1 VPRRT
6 WLDSKIDVFLEEL
19 AASGM
24 HLDRQRAG
32 ELITGQVQAVATLIR
47 VTEATA
53 RNYLGDEIIKDMAR
67 RMLFEVVDEQ
77 PGADL
82 MQAPRTVP
90 LPLALVGI
98 TVAALAEAMQVRA
111 ANEPPD
117 RLGDVITTYA
127 QTLSGFG
134 QITAGAVPERAGNP
148 AGILFPPALLR
159 RAARYI
165 SGAADLAAN
174 GGKLPDGIPET
185 ARNQLAVTL
194 RRDADGLIAIT
205 TTG

>member
-1 VPRRT
+1 VPRRA
-6 WLDSKIDVFLEEL
+6 WLDSKIDVFLVEL

-32 ELITGQVQAVATLIR
+32 ELITGQVRAVAALIS

-53 RNYLGDEIIKDMAR
+53 RTYLGDEVIKDMAR
-67 RMLFEVVDEQ
+67 RMLFEVASER

-82 MQAPRTVP
+82 MEAPRTVP

-98 TVAALAEAMQVRA
+98 AVAALAEAMQVRA

-117 RLGDVITTYA
+117 HLGDVIATYA
-127 QTLSGFG
+127 QTLSGLG
-134 QITAGAVPERAGNP
+134 QITAGAAPEQAGNL
-148 AGILFPPALLR
+148 AEILFPPALLH

-174 GGKLPDGIPET
+174 GGKLPDGVPET
-185 ARNQLAVTL
+185 ARSQLVATL

-205 TTG
+205 ATG

>member
-1 VPRRT
+1 MPRRT
-6 WLDSKIDVFLEEL
+6 GLDSKIDVFLEEL

-32 ELITGQVQAVATLIR
+32 ELITGQVRAVAALMR

-53 RNYLGDEIIKDMAR
+53 RSYLGDEIIKDMAR
-67 RMLFEVVDEQ
+67 RMRFEVAAER

-82 MQAPRTVP
+82 MEAPRTVP
-90 LPLALVGI
+90 LSLALVGI

-117 RLGDVITTYA
+117 HLGDVITTCA
-127 QTLSGFG
+127 QALSGLG
-134 QITAGAVPERAGNP
+134 QITAGAAAEQAGNP
-148 AGILFPPALLR
+148 LGILFPPALLR

-165 SGAADLAAN
+165 SGAADLAA
-174 GGKLPDGIPET
+174 T
-185 ARNQLAVTL
+185 AANSRTGFPRRHATGWPRPCAGTL
-194 RRDADGLIAIT
+194 TD
-205 TTG
+205 